1 MTGPHMTYT
10 AGAGS
15 SLKEE
20 DDDINFASLLDTII
34 SHKGMIASITS
45 IVVLFGALYAFM
57 GTPVYE
63 ANILVQIEDNA
74 DAAGAAKNLLG
85 DISSMFEVKSSADA
99 EIQLLGS
106 RLVISRTVDQQ
117 KLYITA
123 EPARFMLIGEWIA
136 RHIPFDGSSTPLL
149 RYFAWGQEKVKVVAL
164 EVPPGLMESSL
175 TLTVIDGSTYRLAES
190 GWSKGWIGHVGK
202 TETFSSSGG
211 PIVINVASISS
222 ESGVRFHVI
231 RHSRQNTIELLQKG
245 LKIAEQG
252 KDSGVL
258 SATLLDKD
266 PFRLQAILN
275 EIGYQYVQQNVERKS
290 AQAAKSLT
298 FLNSQLPEMK
308 KRLDEAEQRQT
319 TYRNAHGIISLGEEA
334 KVVLAQSADAEG
346 RIAMLEAQ
354 QRELLMRFGP
364 SHPSVQTIAEQLSLA
379 RQKRGELTSREKA
392 MPNQEQELI
401 RLTRDVTVANDLY
414 VATLSNIQQLELL
427 KSGKIGNVRVVD
439 TAFNPEIP
447 VKPNKALVLL
457 LSATLGLAT
466 AVFAAVAI
474 ELLYGGVTDVD
485 ALEKNTGLS
494 VYSIVPFSEVQDL
507 LFKKIKLKVREIL
520 LLTKVAAEDP
530 AVESLRSFRTSL
542 EFAMLE
548 ASNRIVQITAPSPG
562 MGKSFL
568 SANLASVL
576 AAAGKRILLVDCD
589 LRRGHLNQY
598 FGLTRDAGLSELIA
612 GSADMELA
620 TKREV
625 EPGLD
630 FVSTG
635 TRPINPSELLAS
647 SKFKQI
653 LNEWSQKYD
662 VVLLDSPPVLPVAD
676 AEVIASSA
684 ATVFLV
690 ARFGKTKTGELIESE
705 KRLRQVGARVRGLIF
720 NGVIQRS
727 GVYAYGSKYGAYRYT
742 AYRYEVETDH

>member
-1 MTGPHMTYT
+1 MTGPYMTNT
-10 AGAGS
+10 AGARS
-15 SLKEE
+15 SLNED

-34 SHKGMIASITS
+34 SHKALIASITS
-45 IVVLFGALYAFM
+45 VVILLGALYAFM

-85 DISSMFEVKSSADA
+85 DISSMFDVKSSADA

-106 RLVISRTVDQQ
+106 RLVISRTVDRQ
-117 KLYITA
+117 KLYITTK
-123 EPARFMLIGEWIA
+123 PARFALLGGWVA
-136 RHIPFDGSSTPLL
+136 RHVPFDGSSTPLL
-149 RYFAWGQEKVKVVAL
+149 RYFAWGREKVNVVAL
-164 EVPPGLMESSL
+164 EVPPSLMESTL
-175 TLTVIDGSTYRLAES
+175 TLTVIDSNTYRLAES

-202 TETFSSSGG
+202 TETFSSDDG
-211 PIVINVASISS
+211 PITINVASIMS
-222 ESGVRFHVI
+222 ENGVRFHVI
-231 RHSRQNTIELLQKG
+231 RHSRQNTIEDLQKQ
-245 LKIAEQG
+245 LKIVEQG

-258 SATLLDKD
+258 SATLQDED
-266 PFRLQAILN
+266 SSRLQAILN
-275 EIGYQYVQQNVERKS
+275 EIGYQYVLQNVERKS

-298 FLNSQLPEMK
+298 FLNSQLPDMK
-308 KRLDEAEQRQT
+308 QRLDEAEQRQT
-319 TYRNAHGIISLGEEA
+319 TYRNAHGIISLSEEA
-334 KVVLAQSADAEG
+334 KVVLGQSADAEG

-364 SHPSVQTIAEQLSLA
+364 SHPSVQTIAEQISLA
-379 RQKRGELTSREKA
+379 RQKRNELVSRESA

-439 TAFNPEIP
+439 TAFNPETP
-447 VKPNKALVLL
+447 VKPNKLLVLL
-457 LSATLGLAT
+457 LSTFFGLAAAIFT
-466 AVFAAVAI
+466 AIAI

-494 VYSIVPFSEVQDL
+494 VYSIVPFSNAQESI
-507 LFKKIKLKVREIL
+507 FRNIKLKVREIL
-520 LLTKVAAEDP
+520 LLTRVAPEDP
-530 AVESLRSFRTSL
+530 AIESLRSFRTSL

-548 ASNRIVQITAPSPG
+548 ASNRIVQISAAAPG

-598 FGLTRDAGLSELIA
+598 FGLARDTGLSELIA
-612 GSADMELA
+612 GNAGMELA
-620 TKREV
+620 YKREV

-647 SKFKQI
+647 SNFKQ
-653 LNEWSQKYD
+653 LLAGWSQTYD

-690 ARFGKTKTGELIESE
+690 ARFGKTKVGELIESE

-742 AYRYEVETDH
+742 SYRYEAETDV